1 MENSTPNNI
10 SDRLI
15 ERLNI
20 FWRVIAELENMQ
32 PEEIDLLP
40 LMKAVPNLRFPTGTE
55 LRFFMYG
62 DHYCAEPV
70 FIVRNSWEQNLP
82 DDFKIDPENLMRDV
96 LKALDSV
103 KQYFNEYF
111 VWELILFAELGN
123 QFNLVWHAGYKT
135 QRIICNME
143 EFLSGYYCGQLD
155 DCYFYPD
162 QLDEKRKSR
171 LLSWDVVPKIQIHPE
186 YAVAEYCIFSPF
198 SGFFKVQRKIQF
210 VPQITIS
217 EPRIIQR
224 VLYNSQIV
232 F

>member
-1 MENSTPNNI
+1 
-10 SDRLI
+10 
-15 ERLNI
+15 
-20 FWRVIAELENMQ
+20 
-32 PEEIDLLP
+32 
-40 LMKAVPNLRFPTGTE
+40 
-55 LRFFMYG
+55 
-62 DHYCAEPV
+62 
-70 FIVRNSWEQNLP
+70 
-82 DDFKIDPENLMRDV
+82 
-96 LKALDSV
+96 
-103 KQYFNEYF
+103 
-111 VWELILFAELGN
+111 
-123 QFNLVWHAGYKT
+123 
-135 QRIICNME
+135 ME